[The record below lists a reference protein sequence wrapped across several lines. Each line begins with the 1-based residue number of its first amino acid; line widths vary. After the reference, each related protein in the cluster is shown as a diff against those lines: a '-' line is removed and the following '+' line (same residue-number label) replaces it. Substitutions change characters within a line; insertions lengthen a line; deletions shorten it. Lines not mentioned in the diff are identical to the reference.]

1 MRSRWLSFA
10 CWVTQWRIEGSVV
23 VATLESGAKWG
34 LLVNPKSKVSY
45 AIAAILSGSCA
56 TFNHARAATADNS
69 PGSEGI
75 AEVMVTAQRRN
86 ESVQDVPITIQA
98 ITGDT
103 LKQLNVVNF
112 DDLLRYTPNVTY
124 SGNGPG
130 TGNIFLRGLSTG
142 NSGNQSQSTT
152 APFPN
157 VAVYLDDQ
165 SMQFPQH
172 NNDVY
177 LVDMERVE
185 VLEGP
190 QGTLFGGGSQAGA
203 IRYITNKPKINVTE
217 GDVNASYGITA
228 GGDPNAS
235 ANATINIPVIADKLA
250 VRATI
255 FDDHR
260 GGYISNV
267 PGTIGFTNVPSAAA
281 LKQYPGTPSTQS
293 PVVNNAG
300 LTGSNLNSTNTTG
313 FRLSGFYEINDNWD
327 LLIQQNYQNFEADG
341 YFSAEPVAPDGQVLA
356 PYQTSSFSPSYY
368 KDRYESTAWTL
379 NGQVTDLLKMV
390 YTGSYMVRHI
400 EQQQDYSNYLTSATG
415 SYYDCSGRGAGSAYF
430 RTAKPTTCNAPVA
443 SWNDTVRN
451 THQSHEI
458 RLATSEEKRIRAVVG
473 VYWEKFVID
482 DLMNYDYMAIPQC
495 NAANLAISAAGGQ
508 DCVAAVGPIPGYY
521 AADPGTRLNSN
532 TSFGMDAQRGYKQL
546 AEFGSIDFD
555 ILPKVLTLTAGT
567 RHYHYDEFE
576 TGSEFYSAS
585 PGTLNA
591 PNGSITNAG
600 FGMNLRKS
608 ESGFKSRA
616 NLTWHITPD
625 MLAYYTW
632 SQGFRPGG
640 FNRTSTSPDGS
651 VVKLSSVAP
660 LTVGGPKQFYKPVGF
675 NSDQLVNNEI
685 GFKSEFWKHRIQV
698 NISAYQMDWSGVQ
711 LTVFDPLHL
720 GNTGFNDN
728 GPSYRVRGAELQLT
742 VRVTDGLTVQGS
754 GSWNSTSQTNA
765 PCLPSNVPAS
775 KGNPTP
781 QGACITQVSG
791 QPFTNPYGVLGTSPA
806 FSPAG
811 QFNLRARYDWSLSD
825 YRYFASVGANHI
837 DSMRNEPASF
847 PDGNL
852 PVSQGGCLINGR
864 PNTTLCNYTTPGY
877 TTYDAALGV
886 SKDSWT
892 VQLTGANLANSYAV
906 TNITSGQFIKS
917 EIPIR
922 PRVLSLE
929 VGYKF

>member
-1 MRSRWLSFA
+1 MNSY
-10 CWVTQWRIEGSVV
+10 
-23 VATLESGAKWG
+23 
-34 LLVNPKSKVSY
+34 PKLSY
-45 AIAAILSGSCA
+45 AIAAILSGSCTSFTTA
-56 TFNHARAATADNS
+56 HAAPADEKS
-69 PGSEGI
+69 DAGAIEQI
-75 AEVMVTAQRRN
+75 TVTAQRRS

-103 LKQLNVVNF
+103 LKQLNVANF

-203 IRYITNKPKINVTE
+203 IRYITNKPKLNVTE
-217 GDVNASYGITA
+217 GNANAGYGTTA
-228 GGDPNAS
+228 HGDNNNNV
-235 ANATINIPVIADKLA
+235 NATINIPLINDHLA
-250 VRATI
+250 VRATV
-255 FDDHR
+255 FNDHR
-260 GGYISNV
+260 GGYIDNV
-267 PGTIGFTNVPSAAA
+267 PGTIGFLNVPSAAA
-281 LKQYPGTPSTQS
+281 LKQFPGTLPTQS
-293 PVVNNAG
+293 PVANNAG
-300 LTGSNLNSTNTTG
+300 VAGSNTNPTDMSG
-313 FRLSGFYEINDNWD
+313 LRLSGLYQINDDWNV
-327 LLIQQNYQNFEADG
+327 LVQQNYQHFEADG
-341 YFSAEPVAPDGQVLA
+341 YFFSEPVAPDGQVLS
-356 PYQTSSFSPSYY
+356 PYQTSSFSPAFY
-368 KDRYESTAWTL
+368 KDRYESTAWTV
-379 NGQVTDLLKMV
+379 NGAVTDWLRTV

-430 RTAKPTTCNAPVA
+430 RSAKPTTCGEPVA
-443 SWNDTVRN
+443 SWRDTVRN
-451 THQSHEI
+451 THQSHEL
-458 RLATSEEKRIRAVVG
+458 RFTTSEQYRVRAVAG
-473 VYWEKFVID
+473 AYWEKFVIND
-482 DLMNYDYMAIPQC
+482 DMNYGYMQIPQC
-495 NAANLAISAAGGQ
+495 DAANLAISAAGGQ

-521 AADPGTRLNSN
+521 SGDSSTRLDSN

-555 ILPKVLTLTAGT
+555 LLPKTLTLTVGT

-576 TGSEFYSAS
+576 SGSEYYSA
-585 PGTLNA
+585 TTNQLNE
-591 PNGSITNAG
+591 PNGSNPNAG

-608 ESGFKSRA
+608 EGGFKSRA

-625 MLAYYTW
+625 MLVYYTW

-640 FNRTSTSPDGS
+640 FNRTATSPDGS
-651 VVKLSSVAP
+651 VVKLSAVAP
-660 LTVGGPKQFYKPVGF
+660 ITPGGPKQFYKPEGF
-675 NSDQLVNNEI
+675 DSDKLLNNEI
-685 GFKSEFWKHRIQV
+685 GFKSEFFNRRLLV
-698 NISAYQMDWSGVQ
+698 DISAYQMNWDDVQ
-711 LTVFDPLHL
+711 LTVFDPIHL

-728 GPSYRVRGAELQLT
+728 GPSYRVRGAELQLVARIT
-742 VRVTDGLTVQGS
+742 EGLSIQGS
-754 GSWNSTSQTNA
+754 GSWNSSSQTNA

-781 QGACITQVSG
+781 IGACITEVGG

-806 FSPAG
+806 FSPPA
-811 QFNLRARYDWSLSD
+811 QFNIRARYDWALAD
-825 YRYFASVGANHI
+825 YQYFISAGANHI
-837 DSMRNEPASF
+837 GPMRNEPASF

-852 PVSQGGCLINGR
+852 PVSEGGCLINGR
-864 PNTTLCNYTTPGY
+864 PNTTLCKYETSGY
-877 TTYDAALGV
+877 TTYDAAIGV
-886 SKDSWT
+886 SKDNWNA
-892 VQLTGANLANSYAV
+892 QITGANLANSDAA

-922 PRVLSLE
+922 PRVLTLQI
-929 VGYKF
+929 GYHF